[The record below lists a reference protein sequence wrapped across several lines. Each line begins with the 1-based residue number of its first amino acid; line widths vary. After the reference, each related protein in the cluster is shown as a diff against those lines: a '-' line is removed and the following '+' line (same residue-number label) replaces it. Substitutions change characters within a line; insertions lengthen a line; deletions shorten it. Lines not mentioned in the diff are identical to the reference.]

1 MNFRA
6 IILNFLFIIFS
17 ISGYSQTTKELR
29 SEHFIIN
36 YAPEAQDYVYKI
48 KDDAEYFYRKITQE
62 FGLIREKLWSWD
74 DRTKIL
80 IAKNKEEYLKNFSCP
95 SWSSACV
102 DYRNRVIYTYPMQ
115 KDFSSILAHELT
127 HIIFR
132 EYIGYN
138 QMPLWLDEGM
148 ATYAEYRDTF
158 QCQMF
163 VSLTKKLIEEN
174 KYIKFKD
181 ISRMYSIS
189 SGLDTS
195 LFYAQA
201 FSMVYFLKERFGRNN
216 FSEFL
221 SSLRSGSSLD
231 EALRKAFRVIEKKES
246 FESNWKKFYSM

>member
-1 MNFRA
+1 MTIRT
-6 IILNFLFIIFS
+6 IILAFVLTAFS
-17 ISGYSQTTKELR
+17 ALGYAQKSKELR

-36 YAPEAQDYVYKI
+36 YAPETEEYVYKI

-74 DRTKIL
+74 DRTKIF
-80 IAKNKEEYLKNFSCP
+80 IAKDKQEYLKDFSCP

-102 DYRNRVIYTYPMQ
+102 DYRNRIIYTYPLQ
-115 KDFSSILAHELT
+115 KDFASILMHELT

-138 QMPLWLDEGM
+138 RMPLWLDEGM
-148 ATYAEYRDTF
+148 ATYAEYKDTL

-181 ISRMYSIS
+181 INNMYSIAAGS
-189 SGLDTS
+189 DTS

-221 SSLRSGSSLD
+221 SSLRSGSNLD
-231 EALRKAFRVIEKKES
+231 EALRKAFRVIENTES
-246 FESNWKKFYSM
+246 FESNWKRFYSM

>member
-6 IILNFLFIIFS
+6 IILNFVFIIFS
-17 ISGYSQTTKELR
+17 ISGYAQTTKELR
-29 SEHFIIN
+29 SEHFVIN
-36 YAPEAQDYVYKI
+36 YAPEAEGSVYKV

-62 FGLIREKLWSWD
+62 FGLVREKLWSWD

-102 DYRNRVIYTYPMQ
+102 DYRNRIIYTYPMQ
-115 KDFSSILAHELT
+115 EGFSSILMHELT

-138 QMPLWLDEGM
+138 RMPLWLDEGM
-148 ATYAEYRDTF
+148 ATYIEYRDTA
-158 QCQMF
+158 QCSML
-163 VSLTKKLIEEN
+163 VASIKKVIEEN

-181 ISRMYSIS
+181 IGSTYSIA
-189 SGLDTS
+189 SGSDTP

-201 FSMVYFLKERFGRNN
+201 FSMVYFLKERFGRDD

-221 SSLRSGSSLD
+221 SYLRSGSSLD
-231 EALRKAFRVIEKKES
+231 EALRKAFQIIENTES
-246 FESNWKKFYSM
+246 FESNWKRFYSM

>member
-1 MNFRA
+1 MNVR
-6 IILNFLFIIFS
+6 IITLAFISIFLS
-17 ISGYSQTTKELR
+17 ISGYAQKTKEVR

-36 YAPEAQDYVYKI
+36 YAPEAEEYVYKI

-80 IAKNKEEYLKNFSCP
+80 IAKDKEEYLKDFSCP

-102 DYRNRVIYTYPMQ
+102 DYRSRIIYTYPLQ
-115 KDFSSILAHELT
+115 KDFASILMHELT

-138 QMPLWLDEGM
+138 VMPLWLDEGM
-148 ATYAEYRDTF
+148 ATYAEYRDTM
-158 QCQMF
+158 QRQML
-163 VSLTKKLIEEN
+163 VSLTKKLIQEN

-181 ISRMYSIS
+181 INNTYTIA
-189 SGLDTS
+189 SGSDTS

-201 FSMVYFLKERFGRNN
+201 FSMVYFLKERFGRDD

-221 SSLRSGSSLD
+221 SALHSGSNLD
-231 EALRKAFRVIEKKES
+231 EALRKAFRVIENTES
-246 FESNWKKFYSM
+246 FESNWKRFYLM